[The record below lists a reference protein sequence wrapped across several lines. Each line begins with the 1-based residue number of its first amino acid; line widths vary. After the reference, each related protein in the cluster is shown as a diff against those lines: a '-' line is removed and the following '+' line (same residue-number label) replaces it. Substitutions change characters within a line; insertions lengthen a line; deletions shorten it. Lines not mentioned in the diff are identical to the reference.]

1 MPANL
6 PPQYYEE
13 ERKLKS
19 ARTPEEKVA
28 ILETLL
34 SIIPKHKGTE
44 KLQADLKSRL
54 SKARAQAQSRPGGGR
69 RGDDHHVEKEGA
81 GQVALTGFA
90 NVGKSQ
96 LLASV
101 TKATPL
107 VAEYPFATMKPLP
120 GMARFENVWVQLVDL
135 PPVSWEV
142 TDKWVANVL
151 RNADA
156 LCLCVD
162 LSDDPVGQ
170 AELLLEELQ
179 DKKIVAVPRD
189 GGATETSAGLFPKR
203 VLLAGNKL
211 DLPGTDRELQRL
223 SDAFGGR
230 YPVVGVSAKERTG
243 LEDFVRECFQVLNKI
258 RVYTK
263 APSKKPDLENPFILP
278 RGTSVIDLAGEIH
291 KDFVSRF
298 RAARIYCR
306 DKYDGQRVGKDFVLR
321 DGDIIEFLV

>member
-6 PPQYYEE
+6 PPHYYEE

-19 ARTPEEKVA
+19 ARTPEEKIA
-28 ILETLL
+28 ILENLL

-54 SKARAQAQSRPGGGR
+54 SKARAQSQSRPGGGR
-69 RGDDHHVEKEGA
+69 RSDEHHVEKEGA
-81 GQVALTGFA
+81 GQVALGGFPNA
-90 NVGKSQ
+90 GKSQ
-96 LLASV
+96 ILASV
-101 TKATPL
+101 TKAAPL
-107 VAEYPFATMKPLP
+107 IADYPFSTLKPLP

-135 PPVSWEV
+135 PPISWEV

-156 LCLCVD
+156 LCLCLD

-179 DKKIVAVPRD
+179 TKRIVPLPREAE
-189 GGATETSAGLFPKR
+189 GVEIPAGHFPKR

-211 DLPGTDRELQRL
+211 DLAGADGELERL
-223 SDAFGGR
+223 VEAFGDR
-230 YPVVGVSAKERTG
+230 YPVVGLSAKERIG
-243 LEDFVRECFQVLNKI
+243 LQDFVKGCFQILDKI

-278 RGTSVIDLAGEIH
+278 KGTLVIDLAEEIH

-298 RAARIYCR
+298 RAARIYCQ

>member
-6 PPQYYEE
+6 PPHYYDE
-13 ERKLKS
+13 ERKLKT
-19 ARTPEEKVA
+19 ARTPEEKIT
-28 ILETLL
+28 ILENLL

-54 SKARAQAQSRPGGGR
+54 SKARAQSQSRPGGGR
-69 RGDDHHVEKEGA
+69 RTDEHHVEKEGA
-81 GQVALTGFA
+81 GQVALAGFPNA
-90 NVGKSQ
+90 GKSQ
-96 LLASV
+96 VLAAV

-107 VAEYPFATMKPLP
+107 VADYPFSTLKPLP

-142 TDKWVANVL
+142 TDRWVANVL

-156 LCLCVD
+156 LCLCLD

-170 AELLLEELQ
+170 AELLLDELRN
-179 DKKIVAVPRD
+179 KRIMPLSREAAGVEVP
-189 GGATETSAGLFPKR
+189 AGFFPKR

-211 DLPGTDRELQRL
+211 DLPGSDEELERL
-223 SDAFGGR
+223 VAAFGDR
-230 YPVVGVSAKERTG
+230 YPIVGLSAKEKVG
-243 LEDFVRECFQVLNKI
+243 LEDFVKGCFQILDKI

-263 APSKKPDLENPFILP
+263 APSKKPDLEHPFILP
-278 RGTSVIDLAGEIH
+278 KGTLVIDLAEEIH

-298 RAARIYCR
+298 RAARIYSQ

-321 DGDIIEFLV
+321 DGDVIEFLV

>member
-69 RGDDHHVEKEGA
+69 RSDDHHVEKEGA
-81 GQVALTGFA
+81 GQVALAGFA

-107 VAEYPFATMKPLP
+107 VADYPFSTMKPLP

-135 PPVSWEV
+135 PPISWEV

-156 LCLCVD
+156 LCLCLD
-162 LSDDPVGQ
+162 LSDDPVAQ

-179 DKKIVAVPRD
+179 NKKIVVLPRE
-189 GGATETSAGLFPKR
+189 GGPTETPVGLFPKR

-211 DLPGTDRELQRL
+211 DLPGSDLELQRL
-223 SDAFGGR
+223 ADAFGDR
-230 YPVVGVSAKERTG
+230 YPVVGVSAKEGVG
-243 LEDFVRECFQVLNKI
+243 LQDFVKECFQVLHKV

-278 RGTSVIDLAGEIH
+278 RGTQVIDLAGEIH

-298 RAARIYCR
+298 RAARIYCQ